1 MAVHVLVHA
10 LELPDGSRQDDVAQ
24 LGGRLVQMPLEAPV
38 ELGCSHAREAL
49 VHVGM
54 VVAVVV
60 LKDNHLDVRQRAL
73 VVRRTDAMAELGL
86 AHAAFPITLLAGEN
100 LGEAVVVEEHRH
112 LVIARIAMPISTRR
126 GNTARR
132 GQACARLAA
141 ASARD
146 VTCHGLE
153 QHGSRSRIVAHVT
166 LCAGVEVLQM
176 DRLGSAVQTRE
187 LPNGFGRHRADGG
200 GPLRRLLDAVGALAH
215 AVSAPFLE
223 AGLVD
228 PFVHELVVDQVLLV
242 EHLGDCE
249 HHGKVG
255 AGADGNPLIG
265 KDLCRLRIARID
277 DDRLAAVLVSELH
290 IVGRRAEPRDNR
302 VHSPHD
308 EEFGIED
315 VGRLET
321 RKRLRKPL
329 RGLGEVD
336 AQMQHLACG
345 MARR

>member
-1 MAVHVLVHA
+1 MPVHVLVHA

-60 LKDNHLDVRQRAL
+60 LEDNHLDVRQRAII
-73 VVRRTDAMAELGL
+73 VRRTDAMTELGL
-86 AHAAFPITLLAGEN
+86 AHAAFPVILLASEN

-112 LVIARIAMPISTRR
+112 LVIARIAMPIGARG

-176 DRLGSAVQTRE
+176 NRLSSTVQASK
-187 LPNGFGRHRADGG
+187 LANGLSGNGADGS
-200 GPLRRLLDAVGALAH
+200 GPLRRLLDAVGTLAH
-215 AVSAPFLE
+215 AVGAPLLK

-228 PFVHELVVDQVLLV
+228 PFVHKLM
-242 EHLGDCE
+242 
-249 HHGKVG
+249 VG
-255 AGADGNPLIG
+255 
-265 KDLCRLRIARID
+265 
-277 DDRLAAVLVSELH
+277 SE
-290 IVGRRAEPRDNR
+290 
-302 VHSPHD
+302 SSS
-308 EEFGIED
+308 
-315 VGRLET
+315 
-321 RKRLRKPL
+321 
-329 RGLGEVD
+329 
-336 AQMQHLACG
+336 
-345 MARR
+345 